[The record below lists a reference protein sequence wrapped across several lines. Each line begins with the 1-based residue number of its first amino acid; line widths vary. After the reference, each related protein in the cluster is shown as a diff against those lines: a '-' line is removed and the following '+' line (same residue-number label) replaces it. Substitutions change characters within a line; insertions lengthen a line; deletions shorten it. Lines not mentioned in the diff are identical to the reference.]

1 MTHKQMILIVGINT
15 IVSALVTLLLVLV
28 VLPAL
33 DVTTPA
39 VPTTAPPVGIAEQT
53 NQPVGQTAP
62 PAPTQVIH
70 VVRAGDTVSGLSAT
84 YDVSAEDI
92 IAANNLVNPNILQ
105 VGMELV
111 IPVGGLPEVTPTFTP
126 MPTPTDTP
134 LPFEPPSSQTATAA
148 AESAVAAT
156 AAAGVSTS
164 EAPAST
170 PAVGQGEFQIQIS
183 EVIGPG
189 QVEQE
194 AVVMTNMGTALADM
208 LGWTLSDGD
217 GNVYT
222 FPNFRLWGNGS
233 SVTVHSR
240 VGEDGNPPS
249 NFFWGKL
256 APVWS
261 PGEVATLEDGDG
273 NVVDTFTVR
282 P

>member
-1 MTHKQMILIVGINT
+1 
-15 IVSALVTLLLVLV
+15 
-28 VLPAL
+28 
-33 DVTTPA
+33 
-39 VPTTAPPVGIAEQT
+39 
-53 NQPVGQTAP
+53 
-62 PAPTQVIH
+62 
-70 VVRAGDTVSGLSAT
+70 
-84 YDVSAEDI
+84 
-92 IAANNLVNPNILQ
+92 
-105 VGMELV
+105 
-111 IPVGGLPEVTPTFTP
+111 
-126 MPTPTDTP
+126 
-134 LPFEPPSSQTATAA
+134 
-148 AESAVAAT
+148 
-156 AAAGVSTS
+156 
-164 EAPAST
+164 
-170 PAVGQGEFQIQIS
+170 
-183 EVIGPG
+183 
-189 QVEQE
+189 
-194 AVVMTNMGTALADM
+194 MTNMGTALADM